1 MVSLALWQTWYTVSV
16 ATKGAQSVSWCWDAA
31 PAAQRA
37 CMARG
42 RAPPVAQTRSSP
54 SARARAAAGWAEANV
69 AFMRS
74 GGYSLSARVRAVA
87 QRTLLLWGRHDEI
100 VEPKLAQRYLQ
111 DIPDCRCGGRASAAM
126 RP

>member
-1 MVSLALWQTWYTVSV
+1 MANLVHSQCGDKRCTVGIMVLGCGTRCATRMHGTRASAAGCPDALV
-16 ATKGAQSVSWCWDAA
+16 AE
-31 PAAQRA
+31 
-37 CMARG
+37 
-42 RAPPVAQTRSSP
+42 
-54 SARARAAAGWAEANV
+54 RAAAGWAEANV